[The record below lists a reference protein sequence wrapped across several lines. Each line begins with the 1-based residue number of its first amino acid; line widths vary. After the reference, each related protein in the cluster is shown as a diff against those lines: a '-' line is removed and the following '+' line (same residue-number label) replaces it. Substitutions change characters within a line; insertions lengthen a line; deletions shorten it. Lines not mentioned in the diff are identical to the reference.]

1 MPATILYVDDDSEL
15 ERLIRSTFHKQNA
28 GELAGEFA
36 HSEAAALTQLNE
48 RSEPYHA
55 IVIDISMSGMSDLG
69 LLDAMA
75 ERQPETPIVILAAPA
90 DLPRVRQAMNHG
102 AFDFLLEPLDLHDLE
117 LTLAKALRHYQTVR
131 RAGLVA
137 RATNR
142 PELAA
147 LGLLVAGVA
156 HDLRNP
162 LGLMTNFTTLAR
174 ELLEELGQQV
184 EAQCQGSLAAS
195 LNAQVESVV
204 LTLGK
209 VAAHGEWALDLVG
222 SLVASGGGGSGPLNF
237 SESIERHVD
246 LFESSVRAVH
256 ADHAP
261 AVVIHR
267 QLDPSIGVVA
277 LNPRNVLSVVI
288 NLLQNAQHAL
298 RERVRTDDDFQPEIR
313 VETRALEGAVELS
326 VSDNGPG
333 IPLELREQIFQ
344 PFFTTKH
351 PREGAGLGLHIVATT
366 ARESGGSVVVEDNS
380 PSGVRFRVRFPR

>member
-1 MPATILYVDDDSEL
+1 M
-15 ERLIRSTFHKQNA
+15 ERLVRSTFLSQNA
-28 GELAGEFA
+28 GEIAGEFA
-36 HSEAAALTQLNE
+36 HSGVAALTQVDE

-55 IVIDISMSGMSDLG
+55 IVIDISMSGMSDLA
-69 LLDAMA
+69 LLDAIA
-75 ERQPETPIVILAAPA
+75 ERQPETPIVVLAAPA
-90 DLPRVRQAMNHG
+90 ELPRVRAAMNRG
-102 AFDFLLEPLDLHDLE
+102 AFEFLLEPLDLRDLE

-162 LGLMTNFTTLAR
+162 LGFMTNFTALAR
-174 ELLEELGQQV
+174 ELVEELGQQV
-184 EAQCQGSLAAS
+184 EAQCQAPLATS
-195 LNAQVESVV
+195 LNAQVASVA

-209 VAAHGEWALDLVG
+209 VTAHGEWALELVG
-222 SLVASGGGGSGPLNF
+222 SLVASGGGGGSGTLDF

-246 LFESSVRAVH
+246 LFESSVRAVR
-256 ADHAP
+256 ADHVP
-261 AVVIHR
+261 AVVIHK

-277 LNPRNVLSVVI
+277 LDPRHVLSVVI
-288 NLLQNAQHAL
+288 NLLQNAMDAV
-298 RERVRTDDDFQPEIR
+298 RERARSDEDFQPEIH
-313 VETRALEGAVELS
+313 VETRALDGAVELS

-333 IPLELREQIFQ
+333 IPLALRERIFQ

-351 PREGAGLGLHIVATT
+351 PGEGTGLGLHIVATT
-366 ARESGGSVVVEDNS
+366 ARESGGSVVVEDNP